1 MHVVQVNGFCT
12 YVQDSVPLVR
22 TAPWD
27 LRIMG
32 SGLYIW
38 CKFKFFKGQTYLYLI
53 SLLCFGIFNL
63 CFGPR
68 ATASFSSLS
77 VFNPAVPFD
86 DLPCP

>member
-53 SLLCFGIFNL
+53 SLMFWDFQPMFWPTCYCFIF
-63 CFGPR
+63 FP
-68 ATASFSSLS
+68 
-77 VFNPAVPFD
+77 
-86 DLPCP
+86 